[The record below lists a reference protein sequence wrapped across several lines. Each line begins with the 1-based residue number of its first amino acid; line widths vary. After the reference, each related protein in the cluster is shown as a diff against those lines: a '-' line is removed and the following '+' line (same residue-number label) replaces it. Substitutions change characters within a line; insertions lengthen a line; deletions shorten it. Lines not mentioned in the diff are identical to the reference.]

1 MDKSALKQELLKLIE
16 SELQQSDDG
25 YKKYHAASMVDRSEP
40 VDIDDQSQAGQAAEL
55 AEALGADSQ
64 NASEKLAFVEGLDF
78 GPKEFAE
85 EGAVVTVG
93 DRNYV
98 VAVSTPSF
106 KHKGKTYIG
115 ISGLSPIYK
124 AMDGL
129 GKGDTFSL
137 NGKKQK
143 IDGVA

>member
-1 MDKSALKQELLKLIE
+1 MDKSALKKELLKLIA
-16 SELQQSDDG
+16 SELQQSDEG
-25 YKKYHAASMVDRSEP
+25 YKTYHAASMVDRSEP

-64 NASEKLAFVEGLDF
+64 NASEKLAYVDGLDF
-78 GPKEFAE
+78 GPKKFVE
-85 EGAVVTVG
+85 EGALVSVDG
-93 DRNYV
+93 KHYV
-98 VAVSTPSF
+98 IAVSTPQFRVNGKSF
-106 KHKGKTYIG
+106 IG
-115 ISGLSPIYK
+115 ISPLSPLYK

-129 GKGDTFSL
+129 GAGDTFTL

>member
-1 MDKSALKQELLKLIE
+1 MDKMALKQEVLRLIA

-25 YKKYHAASMVDRSEP
+25 YKTYRSASMVDRSEP

-64 NASEKLAFVEGLDF
+64 NASEKIAYVEALDF
-78 GPKEFAE
+78 GPKSFVED
-85 EGAVVTVG
+85 GAVVTVG
-93 DRNYV
+93 GKHYLI
-98 VAVSTPSF
+98 AVSTPAF
-106 KHKGKTYIG
+106 KHAGKSFVG
-115 ISGLSPIYK
+115 ISTLSPLYK

-143 IDGVA
+143 IEGVA